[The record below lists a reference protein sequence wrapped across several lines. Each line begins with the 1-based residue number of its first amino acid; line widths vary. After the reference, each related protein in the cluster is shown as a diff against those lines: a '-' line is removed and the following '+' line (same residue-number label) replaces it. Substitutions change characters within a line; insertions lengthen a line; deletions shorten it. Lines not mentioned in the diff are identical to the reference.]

1 MGEEEKTARFELR
14 LPVSLRQRLQE
25 RAREHNRSLNSE
37 IVAALNVALVAEQMM
52 ANVEQKMAE
61 AEQKMAN
68 MDQELE
74 ARFKASRARLEKM
87 QGEMQRIEEWMPVH
101 LPPETS
107 GVIARAEQVAARRGK
122 TLVDL
127 LAAALRKVAN
137 EEEPE

>member
-37 IVAALNVALVAEQMM
+37 IVGALNVALVAEQMM
-52 ANVEQKMAE
+52 AN
-61 AEQKMAN
+61 AEQKMAD

-74 ARFKASRARLEKM
+74 ARFKASRARLEKI

-107 GVIARAEQVAARRGK
+107 SVIARAE
-122 TLVDL
+122 
-127 LAAALRKVAN
+127 
-137 EEEPE
+137 